1 MNDNTSFTIAKA
13 RKSDEFYTLYED
25 IMKEMEWQFS
35 QDPDVFRGKTVL
47 CPCDDFRR
55 SQFVNYFRDNFD
67 RFGLRRLIATGY
79 ARGGGQYALDDFLSD
94 DVVSK
99 HGSFF
104 DMSSS
109 GVKSGELKGDGDFR
123 SKEITS
129 YRDMS
134 DMIVTNPPF
143 SLFREFFAWCSPKD
157 YMILG
162 NMNAIT
168 YKDVFRDI
176 MEGRCWFGHTIHS
189 GDRGFTVP
197 EDYVSEDSV
206 VRVKG
211 VRWFMNTGNR
221 TYPPFQRLDTMSNNL
236 TKPRLADRF
245 QRMYGSA
252 EYRHYD
258 NFDAIEIPFSEYIP
272 SDYDGVM
279 GVPISFLDNLN
290 PTQFRIIGNTTR
302 TGFPELRTRIYT
314 ESDSPLF
321 ADLNACAVVK
331 VGERY
336 VRNYVRLLIKR
347 L

>member
-1 MNDNTSFTIAKA
+1 
-13 RKSDEFYTLYED
+13 
-25 IMKEMEWQFS
+25 
-35 QDPDVFRGKTVL
+35 
-47 CPCDDFRR
+47 
-55 SQFVNYFRDNFD
+55 
-67 RFGLRRLIATGY
+67 
-79 ARGGGQYALDDFLSD
+79 
-94 DVVSK
+94 
-99 HGSFF
+99 
-104 DMSSS
+104 
-109 GVKSGELKGDGDFR
+109 
-123 SKEITS
+123 
-129 YRDMS
+129 
-134 DMIVTNPPF
+134 
-143 SLFREFFAWCSPKD
+143 
-157 YMILG
+157 MILG

-290 PTQFRIIGNTTR
+290 HTQFRIIGNTTR